1 MVILSRDYSCGMFTG
16 PSWNHYSDFKPKK
29 YNSWSNTFE
38 VRYNY
43 YAPGWKVSR
52 LARRNG
58 WRAALREDDVCPIK
72 QLQNIMH
79 PIGEMLVKN
88 KQYRIFNHWTRRG
101 ENDMDDYLP
110 SLRICNRNRYVISD
124 ASMWLDYIDLLVY
137 FHKDIHNAHYVCPE
151 DLKMEH
157 DRLMMKKQRIEEEQA
172 KRDAVKKAKN
182 KELAYRKLHGAYFG
196 VCFGNDEIVVSV
208 ISSVEEMAI
217 EGLLMHHCVYQNG
230 YYKRPDSLILSAKDT
245 KGNRLETIEVN
256 LRTWSIV
263 QSRGK
268 FNNPTDR
275 HAEIIDLV
283 NKNMNKLR
291 KFA

>member
-1 MVILSRDYSCGMFTG
+1 MAVAFGDYTVFRTYQAVRRNSLGADTSMELHEIYQNWVFPDGRMVILSRDYSCGMFTG

-101 ENDMDDYLP
+101 ANDMDDY
-110 SLRICNRNRYVISD
+110 
-124 ASMWLDYIDLLVY
+124 
-137 FHKDIHNAHYVCPE
+137 
-151 DLKMEH
+151 
-157 DRLMMKKQRIEEEQA
+157 
-172 KRDAVKKAKN
+172 
-182 KELAYRKLHGAYFG
+182 
-196 VCFGNDEIVVSV
+196 
-208 ISSVEEMAI
+208 
-217 EGLLMHHCVYQNG
+217 
-230 YYKRPDSLILSAKDT
+230 
-245 KGNRLETIEVN
+245 
-256 LRTWSIV
+256 
-263 QSRGK
+263 
-268 FNNPTDR
+268 
-275 HAEIIDLV
+275 
-283 NKNMNKLR
+283 
-291 KFA
+291 